1 VIASQAVIAGAYLL
15 VRQAVQLGLLPR
27 FEVRYASETH
37 GGPIYLPRVNTLLLL
52 AVMLLVLLFRTSS
65 NLASAYGIA
74 VSTTMLVEGV
84 MGFVVI
90 LKLWNFRVAAAA
102 AMVIPFVIVDMAFFS
117 ANFLTCSRG
126 HGSR

>member
-1 VIASQAVIAGAYLL
+1 
-15 VRQAVQLGLLPR
+15 
-27 FEVRYASETH
+27 
-37 GGPIYLPRVNTLLLL
+37 
-52 AVMLLVLLFRTSS
+52 VLLFRTSS

-90 LKLWNFRVAAAA
+90 WKLWNFRVAAAA
-102 AMVIPFVIVDMAFFS
+102 AMVIPFVIVDTTFFS